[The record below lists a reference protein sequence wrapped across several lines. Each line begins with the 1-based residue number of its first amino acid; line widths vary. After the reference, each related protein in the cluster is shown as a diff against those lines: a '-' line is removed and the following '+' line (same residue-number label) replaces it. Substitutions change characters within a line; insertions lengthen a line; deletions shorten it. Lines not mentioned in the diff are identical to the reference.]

1 MHWLILVTFLWAF
14 SFSLI
19 GVYLSG
25 EVDGYIAVFSRM
37 LLATVVFIPF
47 LKPRSLQ
54 SKNALKLMA
63 IGAIQIGL
71 MYLFLYHSFLYL
83 SVAEVLL
90 FTIFTPIYVTLI
102 DDLVFRRRF
111 TLHWLLA
118 AIISVIGAAIIRYHS
133 ISEHFLTGFLLIQSA
148 NLCFAFGQVAY
159 KRLAIG
165 DVQQQ
170 RQHFI
175 FFFIGASI
183 LTLIAALLFADVNK
197 LPDTATE
204 IGVLLWLGLIA
215 SGAGYFLWNY
225 GAKQVNTGQLATMNN
240 ALIPAGLLVNLFIW
254 GSDINIMA
262 LLAGGAIIVVSVI
275 ISSVKRQT
283 KPANN
288 QNTP

>member
-37 LLATVVFIPF
+37 ILATVVFIPF

-102 DDLVFRRRF
+102 DDLVFHRRF

-118 AIISVIGAAIIRYHS
+118 AILSVIGAAIIRYHS
-133 ISEHFLTGFLLIQSA
+133 VSEHFLIGFLLIQSA

-165 DVQQQ
+165 DFQQQ

-225 GAKQVNTGQLATMNN
+225 GTKQVNTGQLATMNN

-283 KPANN
+283 LLDKAKDH
-288 QNTP
+288 